1 MDASITRRSRNEGQ
15 FNENFTI
22 RGFRSSLNL
31 RNRIPYKGFT
41 DSSMIDRIEIV
52 KGPAAV
58 LYGLS
63 DPGGLVNIITKKP
76 LDVKHADVQFRIG
89 SESNRRVEWDA
100 GGPLDEEGKVLFR
113 FTGSYDEGDHQRAG
127 GWHNQRFFTPT
138 FTFKPTDTTK
148 IDIEYTRQERH
159 HAFIRPRNP
168 FVGNGFA
175 PNDRWQPV
183 DQDYSPITD
192 RDYTLNEGDAF
203 SIDLTQRFG
212 DNMFLRATVSETTKF
227 TDMFNLVGCCT
238 NADDV
243 FTGLSNVEIRDNDNT
258 NYYVDFNA
266 KFDLGETTHTLLIGA
281 QRDDSDSLGQTY
293 RLNGNSG
300 AVRTAMMDAVP
311 SAPGG

>member
-1 MDASITRRSRNEGQ
+1 MKENKMIFYRLSKGLLALAFVSSPSLQAQDNSGGETYTLDPFSVTSDSNTYHATNSISGTRVNTRIMDIPVPISVVTEQLIEDFSYERVEDAVVMDASITRRSRNEGQ

-100 GGPLDEEGKVLFR
+100 GGPLDQEGKVLFR

-127 GWHNQRFFTPT
+127 GWRRIQ
-138 FTFKPTDTTK
+138 
-148 IDIEYTRQERH
+148 
-159 HAFIRPRNP
+159 
-168 FVGNGFA
+168 
-175 PNDRWQPV
+175 
-183 DQDYSPITD
+183 
-192 RDYTLNEGDAF
+192 
-203 SIDLTQRFG
+203 
-212 DNMFLRATVSETTKF
+212 
-227 TDMFNLVGCCT
+227 
-238 NADDV
+238 
-243 FTGLSNVEIRDNDNT
+243 
-258 NYYVDFNA
+258 
-266 KFDLGETTHTLLIGA
+266 
-281 QRDDSDSLGQTY
+281 
-293 RLNGNSG
+293 G
-300 AVRTAMMDAVP
+300 AV
-311 SAPGG
+311 